1 MAFTDAIIS
10 PTITSQD
17 LIQAVQDGLTAQ
29 GYTPAIASRIDA
41 KISDVLTT
49 AEAGTATAI
58 WNHTQ

>member
-10 PTITSQD
+10 PSITSAD
-17 LIQAVQDGLTAQ
+17 IIQAVQDGLTAQ
-29 GYTPAIASRIDA
+29 GYTPTVANRIDA